1 MKPYNDAMETIQNSV
16 LKLKE
21 EKNAIILAHNY
32 TLPEIQDI
40 ADFVG
45 DSLGLSRKASETD
58 ADLIVFCG
66 VSFMG
71 ETAKVL
77 NPDKK
82 VLLPIPEAGCAMA
95 SMCTG
100 EQVRALRKKYPDAA
114 FLAYVNTTADVK
126 AEVDMCCTSS
136 NVIDAVKSLKET
148 DIVFVPDTN
157 LAEYAASLVPEKNII
172 KFHGYCPAHHG
183 ITVWQME
190 DLKTMHPGAD
200 VISHPES
207 PMDVLN
213 MSDFIGST
221 EKMIGYVRESANN
234 EFIVGTEIG
243 MYHRLKKLRPDA
255 EFYFPPSAICQTMKM
270 TDLRTLY
277 KSLSEETGEIILDRD
292 IMDRARRPIEKMLTI
307 G

>member
-82 VLLPIPEAGCAMA
+82 VLLPIPEAGCAM
-95 SMCTG
+95 
-100 EQVRALRKKYPDAA
+100 
-114 FLAYVNTTADVK
+114 
-126 AEVDMCCTSS
+126 
-136 NVIDAVKSLKET
+136 
-148 DIVFVPDTN
+148 
-157 LAEYAASLVPEKNII
+157 
-172 KFHGYCPAHHG
+172 
-183 ITVWQME
+183 
-190 DLKTMHPGAD
+190 
-200 VISHPES
+200 
-207 PMDVLN
+207 
-213 MSDFIGST
+213 
-221 EKMIGYVRESANN
+221 
-234 EFIVGTEIG
+234 EIG
-243 MYHRLKKLRPDA
+243 
-255 EFYFPPSAICQTMKM
+255 
-270 TDLRTLY
+270 
-277 KSLSEETGEIILDRD
+277 
-292 IMDRARRPIEKMLTI
+292 RAHV
-307 G
+307 